1 MLLCAQ
7 FANQTS
13 SGLICHPP
21 KRKGHLMS
29 GEQIYQSS
37 LCPVDISKQIKTK
50 RGEHRQRQTQ
60 ADRQLPSSRSLSITA
75 NKGQKWKSES
85 HSHSHSVINKDG
97 SSFLSPPPE
106 QMSLF
111 IATEQ
116 MVTFRAEQTRR
127 GKASANGR
135 ER

>member
-29 GEQIYQSS
+29 GKQIYQSS

-50 RGEHRQRQTQ
+50 IGEHRQRQTQ
-60 ADRQLPSSRSLSITA
+60 AGRQLPSFCSLSITA

-97 SSFLSPPPE
+97 SSFPSPE

-116 MVTFRAEQTRR
+116 MVTFRAEQTRG